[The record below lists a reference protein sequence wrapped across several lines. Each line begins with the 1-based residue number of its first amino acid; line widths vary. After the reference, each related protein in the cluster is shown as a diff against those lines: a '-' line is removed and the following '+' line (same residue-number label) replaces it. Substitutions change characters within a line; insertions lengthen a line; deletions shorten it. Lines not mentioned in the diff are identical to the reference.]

1 MKETKKV
8 GMGPRHG
15 LRNVRAAIWQEGA
28 TGRLQMSKRPVPKL
42 YIVTK
47 WQYE

>member
-15 LRNVRAAIWQEGA
+15 LRKVRAAIWQEGA
-28 TGRLQMSKRPVPKL
+28 TGCLQFSERSVPKV

-47 WQYE
+47 